1 MISSSH
7 PPEHDLPP
15 ISRFGSAD
23 TRGRLLTEVDFKWLM
38 AGQGW
43 WINTGRFHSDAAY
56 AAALLR
62 LALSSGCATL
72 RECATVLS
80 AQRDGPADGD
90 CGPAIRG

>member
-1 MISSSH
+1 MTC
-7 PPEHDLPP
+7 LL

-23 TRGRLLTEVDFKWLM
+23 ARGRLLTEVDFKWLM

-62 LALSSGCATL
+62 LALASGCAAL

-80 AQRDGPADGD
+80 AQCDARLAVM
-90 CGPAIRG
+90 AARASEARG

>member
-7 PPEHDLPP
+7 PPEHDLTL

-23 TRGRLLTEVDFKWLM
+23 ARGRLLTEVDFKWLM

-43 WINTGRFHSDAAY
+43 WINTGRFHADAAY

-62 LALSSGCATL
+62 LALSSGCAAL

-80 AQRDGPADGD
+80 AQCDAPPGGDG
-90 CGPAIRG
+90 GPGIRG

>member
-7 PPEHDLPP
+7 PPEHDLPL

-23 TRGRLLTEVDFKWLM
+23 ARGRLLTEVDFKWLM

-43 WINTGRFHSDAAY
+43 WINTGRFHADAAY

-62 LALSSGCATL
+62 LALSSGCAAL

-80 AQRDGPADGD
+80 AQCDAPPGGDG
-90 CGPAIRG
+90 GPGIRG